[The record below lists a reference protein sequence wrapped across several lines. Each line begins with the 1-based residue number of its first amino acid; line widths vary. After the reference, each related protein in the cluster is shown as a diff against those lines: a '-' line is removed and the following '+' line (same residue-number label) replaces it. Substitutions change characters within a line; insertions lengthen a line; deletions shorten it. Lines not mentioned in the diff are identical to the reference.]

1 MMMPITQEDTSFTVV
16 FFCCFYKP
24 MDEFFT
30 VVVVYPTV
38 AFETK
43 VYVSETG
50 YFLKKHVL
58 PFLLDDWFMVGH
70 VYLVLKLDVVEILGI
85 QFSFLLQG
93 LVQFC

>member
-1 MMMPITQEDTSFTVV
+1 MMVPIPQEYASLTSF
-16 FFCCFYKP
+16 CLCLFYEPFNKL
-24 MDEFFT
+24 FT

-70 VYLVLKLDVVEILGI
+70 VYLVLKLDVVEIFGI
-85 QFSFLLQG
+85 QFAFLLQG